1 MSSNIIAER
10 PASALASVHK
20 TNDDSFDTIPGCR
33 STRLTWV
40 QALVRR
46 RLLAWL
52 GSLKGGQIQFSDAHT
67 QALFG
72 PPVAASPAKWHISDP
87 QFYSQLAAQGSLGLA
102 ESYLRGHWQTGDLMK
117 FLQIL
122 CRNLDRTTGVT
133 TSLSKVFQRFQYF
146 ASRLDPNSRSGSRR
160 HIAAHYDLS
169 NPFFELFLDPTLM
182 YSSAWF
188 EKPNM
193 SLHDASLAKLDRV
206 CSKLQLQASDR
217 LLEIGTGWGGLAL
230 HAASQFGCHVTT
242 TTISP
247 AQFQTASERVQQA
260 GLNDNI
266 ELLTADYRDLSG
278 QFDKLVSIEV
288 IEAIGECHLEDFF
301 RQCNALLRPGGRC
314 VMQAIVMPEQRYAA
328 YRRNIDF
335 IQKYIFPGGFLPSI
349 SAIQSAVGRTSQF
362 RLESIEDIS
371 PHYAR
376 TLEHW
381 RQRFLDRVADVR
393 ALGFDDRFIRMW
405 EYYLCYCEAAFRERS
420 VRVVQI
426 VWDKSL
432 T

>member
-1 MSSNIIAER
+1 MASSISTEIPPSSSPTLDGTLSSR
-10 PASALASVHK
+10 ISSVAH
-20 TNDDSFDTIPGCR
+20 TR
-33 STRLTWV
+33 STKLTWI

-46 RLLAWL
+46 RLLTWL
-52 GSLKGGQIQFSDAHT
+52 SSLKGGQIQFSDSHT
-67 QALFG
+67 QAMFG
-72 PPVAASPAKWHISDP
+72 TSVAASQATWHISDP
-87 QFYSQLAAQGSLGLA
+87 QFYSYLAKQGSLGLA
-102 ESYLRGHWQTGDLMK
+102 ESYLRGHWQVDDLTT

-122 CRNLDRTTGVT
+122 CRNLDRKSAATTCAAN
-133 TSLSKVFQRFQYF
+133 VFQRLQHF

-182 YSSAWF
+182 YSSGWF
-188 EKPNM
+188 ENPSM
-193 SLHDASLAKLDRV
+193 SLHAASLAKLNRV
-206 CSKLQLQASDR
+206 CSKLQLQATDR

-230 HAASQFGCHVTT
+230 HAASRFGCHVTT
-242 TTISP
+242 TTISS
-247 AQFQTASERVQQA
+247 AQFQKASERVQQA
-260 GLNDNI
+260 GLGDNI
-266 ELLTADYRDLSG
+266 DLLTADYRDLSG

-288 IEAIGECHLEDFF
+288 IEAIGESHLDGFF

-335 IQKYIFPGGFLPSI
+335 VQKYIFPGGFLPSI
-349 SAIQSAVGRTSQF
+349 SAIQSAVGRTTQF
-362 RLESIEDIS
+362 RLESIEDMS
-371 PHYAR
+371 PHYAK

-381 RQRFLDRVADVR
+381 RQRFLDRVGEVR

-420 VRVVQI
+420 VRVVQL

-432 T
+432 M

>member
-1 MSSNIIAER
+1 MSSSIITER
-10 PASALASVHK
+10 PASALAPVHE
-20 TNDDSFDTIPGCR
+20 TFDDSLDTTPGCR

-46 RLLAWL
+46 RLLTWL
-52 GSLKGGQIQFSDAHT
+52 ASLKGGQIQFTDAHT
-67 QALFG
+67 RATFG
-72 PPVAASPAKWHISDP
+72 QLTAELRAEWHINDP
-87 QFYSQLAAQGSLGLA
+87 QFYSYLAAQGSLGLA
-102 ESYLRGHWQTGDLMK
+102 ESYLREHWQTDDLTK

-122 CRNLDRTTGVT
+122 CRNLDRTTGVA

-146 ASRLDPNSRSGSRR
+146 ASRLDPNSRNGSRR

-206 CSKLQLQASDR
+206 CGKLQLQPTDR

-247 AQFQTASERVQQA
+247 AQFHKASERVQQA
-260 GLNDNI
+260 GLNDKI
-266 ELLTADYRDLSG
+266 ELLTADYRDLIG

-288 IEAIGECHLEDFF
+288 IEAIGERHLDDFF